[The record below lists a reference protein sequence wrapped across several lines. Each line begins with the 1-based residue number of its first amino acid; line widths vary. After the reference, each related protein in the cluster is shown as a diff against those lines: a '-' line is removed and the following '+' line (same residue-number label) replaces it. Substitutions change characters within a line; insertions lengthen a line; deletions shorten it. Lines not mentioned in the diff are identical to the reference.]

1 MEDKIL
7 AYVVGIGRKKGEFVD
22 RDTDLFES
30 GILDSLEVISLLLYL
45 QEEFDT
51 VFSPD
56 DLQFENY
63 QSVNKIIKWTKGQL
77 KKGEVQ

>member
-7 AYVVGIGRKKGEFVD
+7 AHVVGIGRKKGEFVD

-77 KKGEVQ
+77 K